1 MKHFWQQ
8 RGIVWTKFRDSIT
21 ACSVPPDIANSP
33 EYQTFWSDLAADVS
47 NTGEFKRVNRLG
59 DVLWLRASYS
69 PDYDN
74 SGKVVS
80 VTKLASDIT
89 QERKIKERTIDIS
102 TTTSFGH
109 R

>member
-1 MKHFWQQ
+1 MF
-8 RGIVWTKFRDSIT
+8 
-21 ACSVPPDIANSP
+21 CPPDIANSP
-33 EYQTFWSDLAADVS
+33 EYQTFWADLAAGVS
-47 NTGEFKRVNRLG
+47 NTGEFKRVNRHG

-89 QERKIKERTIDIS
+89 QERKVKERTIDIS
-102 TTTSFGH
+102 TITASTIAEMSQSIS
-109 R
+109 